1 MEEDYVSY
9 EISLRMRALGF
20 NEDCPKVSIWRD
32 KRDKKFDSPLDD
44 EFHCSIYDYIRGEGG
59 ATSAPIKQSAFK
71 WFRDNYGLVPDFE
84 YYGEWNYEI
93 LRIDE
98 IMCELQDD
106 LNLDYTFMGGSYEEA
121 ELDCLEKMCEIVE
134 LNNKK

>member
-1 MEEDYVSY
+1 MEKEFVPYN
-9 EISLRMRALGF
+9 IALRMKALGF
-20 NEDCPKVSIWRD
+20 DEPCIASFIYGANGPLLQFPGSQNSIDWEDCRN
-32 KRDKKFDSPLDD
+32 
-44 EFHCSIYDYIRGEGG
+44 CSTPTY
-59 ATSAPIKQSAFK
+59 QSAFK

-121 ELDCLEKMCEIVE
+121 ELACLKKLVE
-134 LNNKK
+134 TIEERTKII